1 MDIVEDSQCPMCD
14 GFWSETVRHCQEIR
28 IRSSVASVKSGCMK
42 SVTSVAL

>member
-1 MDIVEDSQCPMCD
+1 MIHNVLCVMDF
-14 GFWSETVRHCQEIR
+14 GLRHCQER